1 MKKQYEDDYE
11 LLYLISENNEDAN
24 EELFKKYEAVIEY
37 YARKYLPLVDGKG
50 IDYNDLYQEGLIG
63 LDSAIKGY
71 KDQKDIKFSTFAFVC
86 IKRKIITAVKSA
98 SRKKHSILN
107 ESYSIDYHNDD
118 DKNGFDNVV
127 YNNEGGIEDLL
138 VSKEN
143 TEYFNKRIKEE
154 LTPFEKEVYELR
166 LYGFN
171 YDEISKN
178 LKKTPKSIESVLF
191 RIRIKLKNILNEINW
206 LFN

>member
-24 EELFKKYEAVIEY
+24 EALFKKYEPVIEY
-37 YARKYLPLVDGKG
+37 YVRKYLPLVEGKG
-50 IDYNDLYQEGLIG
+50 IDYSDLYQEGLIG

-143 TEYFNKRIKEE
+143 TEYFNKRLKEE

-178 LKKTPKSIESVLF
+178 LKKTPKSIESALF
-191 RIRIKLKNILNEINW
+191 RIRIKLKNILNEIN
-206 LFN
+206 

>member
-1 MKKQYEDDYE
+1 MKKQYEDDFE
-11 LLYLISENNEDAN
+11 LLYMISDSNEQAS
-24 EELFKKYEAVIEY
+24 ETIFKKYEAVIEY
-37 YARKYLPLVDGKG
+37 YAKRYSPFVEGKG

-71 KDQKDIKFSTFAFVC
+71 KDQKDIKFSTFAFIC
-86 IKRKIITAVKSA
+86 IKRKIITAVKQA
-98 SRKKHSILN
+98 NRKKHSILN

-118 DKNGFDNVV
+118 DKNGFGNVV
-127 YNNEGGIEDLL
+127 YNNDGGIEDLL

-143 TEYFNKRIKEE
+143 TETFNKRLSEE
-154 LTPFEKEVYELR
+154 LTPFEKQVYELR

-178 LKKTPKSIESVLF
+178 LGKTTKSIESALF

-206 LFN
+206 LF